1 MKNLSRVLLFAVLL
15 GSLIIQGLPGD
26 TQEKSQ
32 TERLWEQ
39 KKIVQEELD
48 RLESLTTTVLTSIE
62 GIFKVDR
69 APWIRL
75 RQNIEVM
82 KKALEAIDRHLE
94 EIEADY
100 SANMPGHNFDLSGEW
115 HDGYSPCRIEQSGE
129 TLNVW
134 INTSTKARGPFSGR
148 YTSQNTIKV
157 DFTDDPNKACCSA
170 TIADNNTINWDNGFT
185 WKRK

>member
-15 GSLIIQGLPGD
+15 GALGIQGLLGD
-26 TQEKSQ
+26 AQEKSQ

-69 APWIRL
+69 APWMRL
-75 RQNIEVM
+75 RENIEVM
-82 KKALEAIDRHLE
+82 KKALKAIDGHLA

-100 SANMPGHNFDLSGEW
+100 SANAPGLNFDLSGEW
-115 HDGYSPCRIEQSGE
+115 HDGYSPCRIEQTGE
-129 TLNVW
+129 TLEVW
-134 INTSTKARGPFSGR
+134 INTSTKSRGPFSGR
-148 YTSQNTIKV
+148 YTGQNTIKV
-157 DFTDDPNKACCSA
+157 DFTDDPNKACCSG

-185 WKRK
+185 WTRK